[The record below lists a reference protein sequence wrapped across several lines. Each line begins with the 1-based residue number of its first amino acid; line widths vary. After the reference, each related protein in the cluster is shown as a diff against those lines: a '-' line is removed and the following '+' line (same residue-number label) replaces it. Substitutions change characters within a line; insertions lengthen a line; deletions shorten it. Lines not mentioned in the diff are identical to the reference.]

1 MAEKTYTLEI
11 VTPRKIVF
19 SGNVESFSAPGVAGG
34 FQVLYNHAPMLS
46 AIGIGEVK
54 MRDANGQESRFATS
68 GGFVE
73 VLNNHVTMLAES
85 AERPE
90 EIDRTRAESAKERA
104 AKRLAERKA
113 DIDLERA
120 KIALARSLNR
130 LKVSQKA

>member
-1 MAEKTYTLEI
+1 M
-11 VTPRKIVF
+11 
-19 SGNVESFSAPGVAGG
+19 
-34 FQVLYNHAPMLS
+34 
-46 AIGIGEVK
+46 
-54 MRDANGQESRFATS
+54 
-68 GGFVE
+68 E

-90 EIDRTRAESAKERA
+90 EIDRARAESAKERA